1 MNTGWRLA
9 AGLAAWP
16 LGAAWQLQES
26 VLQPLAVYA
35 AWMAIGALLIGLM
48 AVAWGL
54 AGRPHAPST
63 WAGSLAAGGVALGLA
78 LLAYGATGYR
88 ASVRL
93 AEMLP
98 PALEARDLQVTGVVA
113 SLPQRSANGLRF
125 RFEVEQATLQGQ
137 PVAVPALLALGWYRG
152 FEGEATLSAAQR
164 ELRAGQR
171 WQFTVRLRRPHGL
184 ANPHGFDQELRW
196 FEDGVRA
203 TGSVRD
209 RPLPQ
214 RLAHA
219 AGYPVERLRQRVR
232 DAIEAAVPDA
242 RVAGVLAALAVG
254 DQSAIERDD
263 WELFRRSGVA
273 HLMSVSGVHVTMF
286 AALAGMALG
295 AAWRR
300 SARAMAWLPAPS
312 AARWGGCGVALAYAV
327 FSGWGVPAQRTVW
340 MLGAVTLLRSAGL
353 RWPWPL
359 VLLLAA
365 AVVTAVDPWA
375 LLQPGFWLSFTAVG
389 LLMVSGDGLLG
400 ARAPGAA
407 RHAEAVPVA
416 ESETAPASSPDADA
430 GPRPAAKPTA
440 VQRIAGW
447 LRGELLRGLLGG
459 LRSQLI
465 ATVGLA
471 PLTLVF
477 FQQLSLVGLV
487 ANGLAIPLVTLLI
500 TPLALLGCVLPLLW
514 GAAAAVTAALLA
526 GLQWLTQAPE
536 VLWSVGVAPW
546 WAQAAGLLAGA
557 LLVMPLP
564 WRLRLLAVPLA
575 WPLLLPPRVLPPVG
589 EFELVAADVGQ
600 GTAVLVRTRQ
610 HLLVYDTG
618 PQYGPDNDAGQ
629 RVLLP
634 LLRSRG
640 EPGIDALVLSHR
652 DTDHVGGAATL
663 LRSVPVALLSSSVE
677 DAHPLR
683 AQARQQGI
691 EVRRCAAGQRWEWDG
706 VRFEMLHPGAADDPL
721 TQRSNAMSCV
731 LRIESAGAGA
741 GTGAGGGAQPGPSA
755 LLTGDIERDQEL
767 GLVRAHGAALR
778 STVLVVPHHGSKT
791 SSTSDFLNA
800 VAPQVAVF
808 QAGYLNR
815 YGHPAAEVLARYRER
830 GIVHVDTPSCGAWSW
845 RSDDPA
851 GPQPAACERTHSR
864 RYWHWS
870 GPSFPS
876 SSAQPLP

>member
-26 VLQPLAVYA
+26 VLQPLTVYA
-35 AWMAIGALLIGLM
+35 AWMASGALLIGLM
-48 AVAWGL
+48 AVAWWL
-54 AGRPHAPST
+54 ASRRHAPST
-63 WAGSLAAGGVALGLA
+63 WAGPVAAGGVALGLA

-93 AEMLP
+93 AEVLP

-125 RFEVEQATLQGQ
+125 RFEVEQATLHGQ

-203 TGSVRD
+203 TGSVRE
-209 RPLPQ
+209 RPPP
-214 RLAHA
+214 RWLAHA

-232 DAIEAAVPDA
+232 DAIDAAVPDA

-295 AAWRR
+295 SAWRR

-340 MLGAVTLLRSAGL
+340 MLAAVTLLRGAGL

-359 VLLLAA
+359 VLLSAA
-365 AVVTAVDPWA
+365 AVVAVADPWA

-389 LLMVSGDGLLG
+389 LLLVSGDGLLG
-400 ARAPGAA
+400 TRAHPPGAA
-407 RHAEAVPVA
+407 RHPEAEPVA
-416 ESETAPASSPDADA
+416 EWETAQASTPDADA
-430 GPRPAAKPTA
+430 GPRPAAPPTA
-440 VQRIAGW
+440 VPRIAGW
-447 LRGELLRGLLGG
+447 LRGELAAG

-500 TPLALLGCVLPLLW
+500 TPLALLGCVVPLLW
-514 GAAAAVTAALLA
+514 GAAAVVTGALLA

-575 WPLLLPPRVLPPVG
+575 WPLLLPPRALPPVG
-589 EFELVAADVGQ
+589 AFELVAADVGQ

-610 HLLVYDTG
+610 HLLLYDTG

-634 LLRSRG
+634 LLRARG
-640 EPGIDALVLSHR
+640 EARIDALVLSHR

-677 DAHPLR
+677 DAHPLW
-683 AQARQQGI
+683 AQARQQGSA
-691 EVRRCAAGQRWEWDG
+691 VRRCAAGQRWEWDG
-706 VRFEMLHPGAADDPL
+706 VRFEMLHPGASDDPL

-731 LRIESAGAGA
+731 LRIEGKGE
-741 GTGAGGGAQPGPSA
+741 GAQPGHSA
-755 LLTGDIERDQEL
+755 LLTGDIEREQEL
-767 GLVRAHGAALR
+767 ELVRAHGEALR

-791 SSTSDFLNA
+791 SSTSAFLEA
-800 VAPQVAVF
+800 VAPQAAVF
-808 QAGYLNR
+808 QAGHLNR
-815 YGHPAAEVLARYRER
+815 YGHPAAEVLARYLER
-830 GIVHVDTPSCGAWSW
+830 GIVRLDTPSCGAWSW

-851 GPQPAACERTHSR
+851 GPQPASCERTRSR

-870 GPSFPS
+870 GHFPS
-876 SSAQPLP
+876 AQAGP